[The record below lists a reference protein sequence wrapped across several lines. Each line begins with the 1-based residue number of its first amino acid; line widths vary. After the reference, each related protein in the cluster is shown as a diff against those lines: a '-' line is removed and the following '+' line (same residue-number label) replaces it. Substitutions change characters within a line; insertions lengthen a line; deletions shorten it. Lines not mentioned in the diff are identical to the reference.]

1 MYEPNL
7 VVPGWMTIT
16 KIWVAI
22 AKISSINQVLMPEI
36 HTSYLVFSVNA

>member
-1 MYEPNL
+1 MYKTNL

-22 AKISSINQVLMPEI
+22 AKISSKNQVLMPEI